1 MPRTRPAA
9 HTTATNWEHARSQ
22 VDERALSASQA
33 ERSPGEGS
41 LSNEAEPDD
50 VLGDDSDAEPI
61 ETGYADLDRV
71 VSDPTERSTLGG
83 PGASLAPEEMG
94 QQALSE
100 AAQQNSGDEAAQ
112 RGRLDSDEFFGDDDE
127 PQRRSGEPREL
138 DLTDNVVREES
149 LFDIPLEDGSIR
161 APRLKTNEVDAG
173 LDRDARARRST
184 DRSSRP
190 VRKSPA
196 RSR

>member
-1 MPRTRPAA
+1 MPRTRPAVI
-9 HTTATNWEHARSQ
+9 ATPNREDARFK
-22 VDERALSASQA
+22 VEERTRSASQG
-33 ERSPGEGS
+33 ERSRDKGS
-41 LSNEAEPDD
+41 PSNEAEPDD
-50 VLGDDSDAEPI
+50 VLGDDSDAELI
-61 ETGYADLDRV
+61 ETGYADLARV

-100 AAQQNSGDEAAQ
+100 AAQQTSGDEAAQ

-149 LFDIPLEDGSIR
+149 LFDIPFEDGSIR